1 MVGGDASLKDMRAQ
15 NKLLSQMV
23 KQLDLNLSIEQE
35 KTRSAEE
42 KMKRLKICH
51 QEEIARLKSCHDA
64 EISHLKKV
72 HDEALQLECTEK
84 QDMLANIVKKIYG
97 SSGQRSTTTC
107 HFTDGDTGSSSD
119 IVDLLR
125 ETLLTEEIDP
135 QGSRHVPGDPHAMI
149 AEPAA
154 PDPQIVEEK
163 DLLPMQMQQ
172 VAPHIGFISAVPACS
187 SWEQPW
193 QPFQAAS
200 SPSGIDRHVIESAS
214 EDEWHLD
221 DQLLVQMEER
231 ESKETGAD
239 EHNEDTFGPSSE
251 SSRTS
256 DLSKKLETSARL
268 VKTQLKAQRILSEC
282 MGVSFEYLS
291 EGIQCVKSLRSSDDK
306 MEAIKKRIYKHFHIP
321 GDLLVQGLEEIN
333 RKGNSA
339 KHPKEKS
346 SRLADHGNSLNP
358 VASFVADTQES
369 SEMTYLQWFL
379 DFIDECGG
387 RILSQDVQ
395 HLYTRHPE
403 IKDAIGNGKLREFC
417 DKHEELVYE
426 HNGKDGVAATIRRQA
441 TETVCLQWLL
451 EFIDERGGRILSQD
465 VQHLYTRHPKIKDA
479 IGNGKLR
486 EFCEKHDEL
495 VYEHNDGDR
504 VAATIRRRRQ
514 ATDADCLRWLLEF
527 IDERRGRILSQDVQ
541 HLYTRHPEIKYAI
554 GNGKLRDF
562 CDKHEE
568 LVYEHSGKDGVAAT
582 IRRQATETV
591 SLQRLGW

>member
-1 MVGGDASLKDMRAQ
+1 
-15 NKLLSQMV
+15 
-23 KQLDLNLSIEQE
+23 
-35 KTRSAEE
+35 
-42 KMKRLKICH
+42 
-51 QEEIARLKSCHDA
+51 
-64 EISHLKKV
+64 
-72 HDEALQLECTEK
+72 
-84 QDMLANIVKKIYG
+84 
-97 SSGQRSTTTC
+97 
-107 HFTDGDTGSSSD
+107 
-119 IVDLLR
+119 
-125 ETLLTEEIDP
+125 
-135 QGSRHVPGDPHAMI
+135 
-149 AEPAA
+149 
-154 PDPQIVEEK
+154 
-163 DLLPMQMQQ
+163 
-172 VAPHIGFISAVPACS
+172 
-187 SWEQPW
+187 
-193 QPFQAAS
+193 
-200 SPSGIDRHVIESAS
+200 
-214 EDEWHLD
+214 
-221 DQLLVQMEER
+221 
-231 ESKETGAD
+231 
-239 EHNEDTFGPSSE
+239 
-251 SSRTS
+251 
-256 DLSKKLETSARL
+256 
-268 VKTQLKAQRILSEC
+268 
-282 MGVSFEYLS
+282 
-291 EGIQCVKSLRSSDDK
+291 

-379 DFIDECGG
+379 DFIDEC
-387 RILSQDVQ
+387 
-395 HLYTRHPE
+395 
-403 IKDAIGNGKLREFC
+403 
-417 DKHEELVYE
+417 
-426 HNGKDGVAATIRRQA
+426 
-441 TETVCLQWLL
+441 
-451 EFIDERGGRILSQD
+451 GGRILSQD